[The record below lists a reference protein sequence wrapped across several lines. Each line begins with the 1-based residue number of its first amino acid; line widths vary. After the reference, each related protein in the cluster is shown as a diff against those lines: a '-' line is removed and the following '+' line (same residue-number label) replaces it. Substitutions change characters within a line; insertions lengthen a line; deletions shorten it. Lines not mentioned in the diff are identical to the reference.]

1 MLKIINAQTGN
12 IVAVF
17 EASKDNPAERADF
30 VNETCKKMN
39 ASIQSQLLKCSQ
51 GKTQDATY
59 VVIDTSGYDLTSVQY
74 KAH

>member
-17 EASKDNPAERADF
+17 EASKENPVERVEF

-39 ASIQSQLLKCSQ
+39 ASIQAQFEKYSQT
-51 GKTQDATY
+51 KTESSVY
-59 VVIDTSGYDLTSVQY
+59 VVIDTSGYDLTSTQY
-74 KAH
+74 KNH

>member
-17 EASKDNPAERADF
+17 EASKENPTERVEY

-39 ASIQSQLLKCSQ
+39 ASIQAQLLKYSH
-51 GKTQDATY
+51 TESESSAY
-59 VVIDTSGYDLTSVQY
+59 VVVDTSGYDMTSTLY
-74 KAH
+74 KTH